1 MLLRKGVYLYEYMDY
16 WEKFNETTLPE
27 KEKYY
32 SNLSMEDITEA
43 HYKVGKR
50 ICKDVEIKNLGEYH
64 DLYLRSDVLLLA
76 NVFES
81 FRKMRLKVH
90 ELDPAKFFSAPWL
103 AWQAALK
110 KTRVELEL
118 LTDVNMLL
126 MVGKGI
132 RGKICHAIHHYTK
145 ANNKYMK
152 DYDKNK
158 ESLYL
163 KYWDVNDLYGW
174 EMSQKFPVNCLEWIG
189 ETSQLNEDFI
199 KSYNEESDKGYFLG
213 VDVQY
218 RKNYKNFTCN
228 YHFYLK
234 QRNLKRSKGLLLIY
248 LIKTNMLFTS
258 EI

>member
-1 MLLRKGVYLYEYMDY
+1 
-16 WEKFNETTLPE
+16 
-27 KEKYY
+27 
-32 SNLSMEDITEA
+32 
-43 HYKVGKR
+43 
-50 ICKDVEIKNLGEYH
+50 
-64 DLYLRSDVLLLA
+64 
-76 NVFES
+76 
-81 FRKMRLKVH
+81 MRLKVH

-118 LTDVNMLL
+118 LTDINMLL

-174 EMSQKFPVNCLEWIG
+174 EMSQKFPVNYLEWIG
-189 ETSQLNEDFI
+189 ETPQLNEDFI

-218 RKNYKNFTCN
+218 RKKLQELHMQLPFLPETKKLEKVERLVTNLHDKNK
-228 YHFYLK
+228 YIVHI
-234 QRNLKRSKGLLLIY
+234 RNLKQA
-248 LIKTNMLFTS
+248 
-258 EI
+258 

>member
-1 MLLRKGVYLYEYMDY
+1 MDY

>member
-1 MLLRKGVYLYEYMDY
+1 MDY

-76 NVFES
+76 DVFES
-81 FRKMRLKVH
+81 FRKMCLKVH

-118 LTDVNMLL
+118 LTDINMLL

-132 RGKICHAIHHYTK
+132 RGKICHAIHHHTK

-174 EMSQKFPVNCLEWIG
+174 EMPQKFPVNCLEWIG
-189 ETSQLNEDFI
+189 ETPQLNEDFI

-218 RKNYKNFTCN
+218 RKKLQELHMQLPFLPETKKLEKVERLVTNLHDKNK
-228 YHFYLK
+228 YIVHI
-234 QRNLKRSKGLLLIY
+234 RNLKQA
-248 LIKTNMLFTS
+248 
-258 EI
+258 

>member
-1 MLLRKGVYLYEYMDY
+1 
-16 WEKFNETTLPE
+16 
-27 KEKYY
+27 
-32 SNLSMEDITEA
+32 
-43 HYKVGKR
+43 
-50 ICKDVEIKNLGEYH
+50 
-64 DLYLRSDVLLLA
+64 
-76 NVFES
+76 
-81 FRKMRLKVH
+81 MRLKVH

-118 LTDVNMLL
+118 LTDINMLL

-174 EMSQKFPVNCLEWIG
+174 EMSQKFPVNCLERIG
-189 ETSQLNEDFI
+189 ETSQLDEDFI

-248 LIKTNMLFTS
+248 MIKTNMLLTS